1 MSLPITAIDRLF
13 DRLSMIYGAEFT
25 NKWAQLDV
33 VELKSFWA
41 HELGFYAE
49 HLECIKWTLENLP
62 DRCPNL
68 IQFKALCKQ
77 APRPEHKKLDYSKAD
92 VEVVDKELAKIASE
106 ALQAP
111 KNELGI
117 VDHRRWAKKLAE
129 RHKNGEKLSLIQ
141 IKMYKEALEDVYD

>member
-1 MSLPITAIDRLF
+1 MSLPSVAVDRLF
-13 DRLSMIYGAEFT
+13 QKLLMVYGSDFERMWG
-25 NKWAQLDV
+25 NLNLNDV
-33 VELKSFWA
+33 KIFWA

-49 HLECIKWTLENLP
+49 HLECIKWALENLP

-92 VEVVDKELAKIASE
+92 AEVVDKELAKIASE

-111 KNELGI
+111 KNEQGI

-141 IKMYKEALEDVYD
+141 IKMCKEALEDVYD

>member
-49 HLECIKWTLENLP
+49 HLECIKWALENLP

-68 IQFKALCKQ
+68 IQFKALCKL

-92 VEVVDKELAKIASE
+92 AEVVDKELAKIASE

-111 KNELGI
+111 KNEQGI
-117 VDHRRWAKKLAE
+117 VDHRRWAKRLAE

-141 IKMYKEALEDVYD
+141 IKMYKEALEDVYA